1 MSAAQKSDQIE
12 PFRQGFVGYAN
23 VDGRQWRVLV
33 RLRLEDEAWWRGRLW
48 FSQAGGT
55 GGWDKEELP
64 GGSPQ
69 ELLRQAPALPA
80 AGIGR
85 HFPGSHDEGRPHL
98 PLRAPLGHFRDP
110 APPLDR
116 R

>member
-48 FSQAGGT
+48 FCEAGGT
-55 GGWDKEELP
+55 GGWDKEEVLGRSP
-64 GGSPQ
+64 GG
-69 ELLRQAPALPA
+69 LLRQARALSA
-80 AGIGR
+80 AEPVAR
-85 HFPGSHDEGRPHL
+85 LQE
-98 PLRAPLGHFRDP
+98 AYEE
-110 APPLDR
+110 AR
-116 R
+116 RYLA